1 MIGHNELPNQLKQHI
16 NQFGLI
22 GEESHLKM
30 TPYRRLAPTVP
41 DNHRKGAVLL
51 LLYFKDNS
59 WHFPLIQRQPYDG
72 VHSNQMSF
80 PGGKIEAFDQT
91 AYHAALREANE
102 EVGVRIS
109 SIDLIEKLSPLYI
122 PPSNFL
128 VHPFLSFYD
137 GMPRFIKDE
146 IEVDEIVEVPVSEL
160 LNPENERQTLVNVQG
175 GIKLKTPYY
184 HLQEKVVWG
193 ATAAILAE
201 FKDILKKLS

>member
-1 MIGHNELPNQLKQHI
+1 MIGHNKLPNQLKQHI

-30 TPYRRLAPTVP
+30 TPYRRLAPAIP

-72 VHSNQMSF
+72 VHSKQMSF

-137 GMPRFIKDE
+137 GMPSFMKDE

-160 LNPENERQTLVNVQG
+160 LNPANERQTLVNVQG
-175 GIKLKTPYY
+175 GMKLKTPYY